1 MSEVTLTVTEREG
14 TGTGS
19 ARASRRAGNV
29 PAVIYGGGKDS
40 LAIEMPF
47 NQVTK
52 AINSGNFIASM
63 VTLDNGGKKQKAIT
77 KDIQFHPV
85 KDMPMHVDFFRV
97 TESTIIEVEVPINII
112 NEEESP
118 GMKMGGTLNVV
129 RYAIEVKCPAG
140 SIPDNLDVD
149 LTGLE
154 IDDSIHTSDITWPE
168 GVSSAITD
176 RDVTILSVVGTRAAM
191 DEDEDE
197 AAEGEEGEVTE
208 AGDVPATAQTSEDG
222 E

>member
-1 MSEVTLTVTEREG
+1 MSEVTLTINEREQ

-19 ARASRRAGNV
+19 ARASRNAGKV
-29 PAVIYGGGKDS
+29 PAVIYGGGKDA
-40 LAIEMPF
+40 LAVEMPF
-47 NQVTK
+47 NQVIK

-63 VTLDNGGKKQKAIT
+63 VTLDNDGKKQKAIT

-85 KDMPMHVDFFRV
+85 KDFPMHVDFFRV
-97 TESTIIEVEVPINII
+97 TEKTIIEVEVPINII

-129 RYAIEVKCPAG
+129 RYAIEVSCPAG
-140 SIPDNLDVD
+140 SIPDSLDVD

-154 IDDSIHTSDITWPE
+154 IDDSIHTSDIKWPA

-176 RDVTILSVVGTRAAM
+176 RDVTILSVVGTRAAL
-191 DEDEDE
+191 
-197 AAEGEEGEVTE
+197 EEEEESDDAPESVE
-208 AGDVPATAQTSEDG
+208 VPATSQTSEAED